1 MFHVFVTNL
10 ILWRSHSAT
19 VVMVTATEASR
30 YAGKAEEAFNL
41 ALDYFSSAD
50 DVYHQVGGLERVF
63 RCCGAL
69 LHHLIV
75 FFFRVAP
82 VGFSCLSF
90 RAANDVK
97 SPLRL
102 SAFK

>member
-69 LHHLIV
+69 LHCIT
-75 FFFRVAP
+75 
-82 VGFSCLSF
+82 
-90 RAANDVK
+90 
-97 SPLRL
+97 
-102 SAFK
+102 